1 MLDVE
6 VEETSEV
13 TEDFVYNYACS
24 LLYLGMR
31 VKYFEDSIKE
41 SDVNREEKFWKIAL
55 LIFKAQI
62 NNQTNRVKYA
72 FKSFIILP

>member
-6 VEETSEV
+6 VEETSEA